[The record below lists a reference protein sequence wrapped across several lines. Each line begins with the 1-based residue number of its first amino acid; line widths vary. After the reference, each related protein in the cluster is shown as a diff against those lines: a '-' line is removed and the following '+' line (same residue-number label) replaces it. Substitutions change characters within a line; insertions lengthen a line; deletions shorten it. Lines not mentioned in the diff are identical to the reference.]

1 MTTSHPRIAIIGAG
15 PAGLTAARILQ
26 RAGLA
31 PTVYERD
38 ASAHARD
45 QGGTLDMQEDTGQAA
60 LAAAGLL
67 GDFLEIAR
75 PEGQEMRAADKH
87 GTVLMRRVPDED
99 DLHSPEIDRGDL
111 RELLLGSLPPGTIR
125 YGSALD
131 RATPTG
137 DGRHLLH
144 FRDGHTTEV
153 DLLIG
158 ADGAWSRVRPLVS
171 PATPCYEGV
180 MFVEVQISDADSHPG
195 IADLVGPGSMFAT
208 ANGKGLFA
216 QRNARNNI
224 RVYVIFREDL
234 DWPAHRGIDAAN
246 PAAVRAALLDMFHDW
261 APGLRAML
269 ASCDDTFIRRP
280 MYALPVPHTW
290 DTVPGVT
297 LLGDAAHLMSPISGL
312 GANTAML
319 DGADLAR
326 AVIDAPDLATAV
338 ARYEAAMLPRAA
350 ANAEAA
356 HEGLHSAIATDEPDL
371 SDIP

>member
-1 MTTSHPRIAIIGAG
+1 MTTPHPRIAIIGAG

-26 RAGLA
+26 RAGLT

-45 QGGTLDMQEDTGQAA
+45 QGGTLDMQKDTGQAA

-67 GDFLEIAR
+67 EDFLKIAR

-87 GTVLMRRVPDED
+87 ATVLMRRVPDEGD
-99 DLHSPEIDRGDL
+99 MHSPEIDRGDL
-111 RELLLGSLPPGTIR
+111 RELLLGSLAPGTIR
-125 YGSALD
+125 YDSVLD
-131 RATPTG
+131 HATPAG
-137 DGRHLLH
+137 GGRHRLH
-144 FRDGHTTEV
+144 FRDGHTAEA

-171 PATPCYEGV
+171 PATPFYEGV
-180 MFVEVQISDADSHPG
+180 MFVEIQISDADSHTG
-195 IADLVGPGSMFAT
+195 ISELVGPGSMFAT
-208 ANGKGLFA
+208 SDDKGLFA

-224 RVYVIFREDL
+224 RVYIIFRDDL
-234 DWPAHRGIDAAN
+234 GWTARRGIDAAN
-246 PAAVRAALLDMFHDW
+246 PAAVRTALLDMFHDW
-261 APGLRAML
+261 APGLRSML
-269 ASCDDTFIRRP
+269 TSCDDSFISRP
-280 MYALPVPHTW
+280 MYALPIPHAW
-290 DTVPGVT
+290 GTVPGVT

-326 AVIDAPDLATAV
+326 AVIDSPDLATAV
-338 ARYEAAMLPRAA
+338 AGYEATMLPRAA
-350 ANAEAA
+350 ANAHDA
-356 HEGLHSAIATDEPDL
+356 HAGLHSVISNDAPDF

>member
-1 MTTSHPRIAIIGAG
+1 MTTAHPRIAIIGAG
-15 PAGLTAARILQ
+15 PAGLTTARILQ

-45 QGGTLDMQEDTGQAA
+45 QGGTLDMQQDTGQAA

-67 GDFLEIAR
+67 DDFLQIAR
-75 PEGQEMRAADKH
+75 PEGQEMRGADKH
-87 GTVLMRRVPDED
+87 GAVLIRRVPDED

-111 RELLLGSLPPGTIR
+111 RELLLGALSPGTVR
-125 YGSALD
+125 YGSTLD

-144 FRDGHTTEV
+144 FRDGHTTEA
-153 DLLIG
+153 DLLVG

-171 PATPCYEGV
+171 PATPFYEGV

-195 IADLVGPGSMFAT
+195 ISELVGPGSMFAT
-208 ANGKGLFA
+208 ADGKGLFA

-234 DWPAHRGIDAAN
+234 DWPGIDAAN
-246 PAAVRAALLDMFHDW
+246 PAVVRAALLDMFHDW
-261 APGLRAML
+261 APGLRAL
-269 ASCDDTFIRRP
+269 LTSCDDTFIRRP
-280 MYALPVPHTW
+280 MYALPVPHAW

-326 AVIDAPDLATAV
+326 AVIDSSDLATAV
-338 ARYEAAMLPRAA
+338 ARYEATMLPRAA
-350 ANAEAA
+350 ANAAAA
-356 HEGLHSAIATDEPDL
+356 HEGLHSAISTDEPDL